1 MCFPQEHVKPQMG
14 LEEQPLQP
22 RPRDEPDL
30 MDRGWELETERLDPG
45 EGPSPTG
52 VIRQEAGQGSPG
64 PRPQPP
70 GLDSTPSSLRAFSG
84 ASGQRCVCLL
94 IEAEEI
100 EMARIQR
107 RTIPKIICHVFKKF
121 WFLLVRS
128 GIRDQDLGP
137 GCVRCYLL
145 LQ

>member
-22 RPRDEPDL
+22 RPQDEPDL

-64 PRPQPP
+64 PRPQPQ
-70 GLDSTPSSLRAFSG
+70 GW
-84 ASGQRCVCLL
+84 
-94 IEAEEI
+94 
-100 EMARIQR
+100 
-107 RTIPKIICHVFKKF
+107 IPPQVH
-121 WFLLVRS
+121 
-128 GIRDQDLGP
+128 
-137 GCVRCYLL
+137 
-145 LQ
+145 